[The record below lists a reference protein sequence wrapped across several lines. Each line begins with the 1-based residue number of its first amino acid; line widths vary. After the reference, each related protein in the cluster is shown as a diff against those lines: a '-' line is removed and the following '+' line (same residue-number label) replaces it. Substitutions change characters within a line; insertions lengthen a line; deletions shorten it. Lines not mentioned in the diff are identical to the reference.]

1 VGSMSEL
8 LEAMMVV
15 SFGISWPISI
25 AKSWRSKTAKGKSLI
40 FILFILFG
48 YAFGIFSKL
57 AADKITYV
65 FIFYV
70 INFIMVAFDACL
82 YVRNNRLD
90 QKNSQPTDGR
100 EYE

>member
-1 VGSMSEL
+1 MSEF

-25 AKSWRSKTAKGKSLI
+25 VKSWRSKTAKGKSLI

-57 AADKITYV
+57 AAGKITYV
-65 FIFYV
+65 FVFYV

-82 YVRNNRLD
+82 FVRNNRLD
-90 QKNSQPTDGR
+90 QKNNDKSIKGR
-100 EYE
+100 KYEKS